1 MTPAVLAV
9 TPAGGLLPLAAA
21 SVFPLGLRHRDR
33 EATDV
38 EDSVVD
44 LLVGVGHDLNHV
56 VLDGKEEAG
65 SHFRAMVV
73 YPHLVTEIRSQQLR
87 KGAGER
93 LRGGALG
100 RSAVGVGH
108 AKLLRDALQMLQ
120 GVVEETT
127 IRRLQG
133 KVIIFDP
140 EQYTIL
146 LIRAPSPQ
154 LDVLSHEALELL
166 STDHLYIPLYQS
178 PSSSLYAVRCWNVQG
193 N

>member
-1 MTPAVLAV
+1 
-9 TPAGGLLPLAAA
+9 
-21 SVFPLGLRHRDR
+21 
-33 EATDV
+33 
-38 EDSVVD
+38 
-44 LLVGVGHDLNHV
+44 
-56 VLDGKEEAG
+56 
-65 SHFRAMVV
+65 
-73 YPHLVTEIRSQQLR
+73 
-87 KGAGER
+87 
-93 LRGGALG
+93 
-100 RSAVGVGH
+100 
-108 AKLLRDALQMLQ
+108 MLQ